1 MKIRPKSFRIK
12 LWIYFVLFTA
22 LIFSLL
28 WLLQTVFLQSFYN
41 GMLIKNTRSAAE
53 EIAGSTGSSDFTDRI
68 DELTV
73 SPYDPDKQPYDDK
86 MVCAVI
92 DAQES
97 TACEKQPSAST
108 LLRTN
113 A

>member
-41 GMLIKNTRSAAE
+41 DMLINNTKQAAASISE
-53 EIAGSTGSSDFTDRI
+53 SFNDDDFSNII
-68 DELTV
+68 DEL
-73 SPYDPDKQPYDDK
+73 
-86 MVCAVI
+86 
-92 DAQES
+92 
-97 TACEKQPSAST
+97 
-108 LLRTN
+108 
-113 A
+113 